1 VLDQLERRL
10 AAVCRR
16 LAAEG
21 LLRAGADP
29 DRLAHALVAQ
39 YQGMI
44 LLAKVSASSAAEL
57 GPALHELIAA
67 NLGEG
72 SQDARAPSRL

>member
-1 VLDQLERRL
+1 
-10 AAVCRR
+10 
-16 LAAEG
+16 
-21 LLRAGADP
+21 
-29 DRLAHALVAQ
+29 
-39 YQGMI
+39 MI